1 MNAPTPPR
9 RRAGSLGTQL
19 IANALVSVLLPVG
32 VASGIAFFFL
42 SYHLDIIEANFSGAR
57 EALTRDV
64 AGADIRREAETV
76 ATQVD
81 SFLRERIQDARIWAI
96 DELVVSAARNG
107 HDQHAAVGLVNLP
120 IEQIEDR
127 FRIQKSLGTSP
138 EADAWLQRQVAASPH
153 FVEVFFTDRN
163 GFNVALTNPT
173 SDFVQSDEDWWQ
185 NAWSR
190 GISIGEVEFDDSAGA
205 WSIEISVRIEDPDTG
220 DAVGVM
226 KTVLGIEPLQAL
238 ADRTAAALPGGS
250 RMAIATSAGLLVA
263 ETSSGHARNRIM
275 NPDQNLR
282 DRGEESVLAAF
293 GAERGGFALDD
304 VWLLGY
310 ARSGGREAY
319 SSVVSRFSGFDW
331 VILLQVP
338 AAQVHEPLAIL
349 HSIDDALGEW
359 RNLLALSM
367 AGVALMSAILAI
379 ALAATA
385 ARRLT
390 ASLRFIGE
398 VAVRA
403 ARGESVPSATI
414 ERPEEIA
421 RLNEQIL
428 QLSWS
433 HQDNR

>member
-1 MNAPTPPR
+1 MNAPNPR

-19 IANALVSVLLPVG
+19 IANALLSVLLPVG

-64 AGADIRREAETV
+64 AGADIHREAKSV
-76 ATQVD
+76 ASQVD
-81 SFLRERIQDARIWAI
+81 SFLSERIQDAKAWGM
-96 DELVVSAARNG
+96 DETVVSAARNG
-107 HDQHAAVGLVNLP
+107 HGQHAAAGLVNLP
-120 IEQIEDR
+120 IDQIENR
-127 FRIQKSLGTSP
+127 FRIQKSLGTAP
-138 EADAWLQRQVAASPH
+138 EADSWLQRQVAANPH

-163 GFNVALTNPT
+163 GFNVALSNPT

-205 WSIEISVRIEDPDTG
+205 WSTEISIRIEDPDTG
-220 DAVGVM
+220 EAVGVI

-250 RMAIATSAGLLVA
+250 RMSIATSAGLLIA

-275 NPDQNLR
+275 NPDLNLR
-282 DRGEESVLAAF
+282 DGGEGSVLAAF
-293 GAERGGFALDD
+293 GAERGGFSLDD
-304 VWLLGY
+304 VWLLGF

-319 SSVVSRFSGFDW
+319 SSIVSRFSGFDW
-331 VILLQVP
+331 IVLLQVP

-349 HSIDDALGEW
+349 HSIDDALGDW

-367 AGVALMSAILAI
+367 AGIALMSAILAI

-398 VAVRA
+398 VAGRA

-421 RLNEQIL
+421 RLNEQVL

-433 HQDNR
+433 SQGANR